1 MTQTA
6 IKAQVEAINKATE
19 IAIKSKGAA
28 LKFLTDAGIIQ
39 QVPKK
44 KSQSKVKK
52 DKT

>member
-39 QVPKK
+39 QAPQKNLNQK
-44 KSQSKVKK
+44 
-52 DKT
+52 